1 MFVMVLVR
9 FLKWQERR
17 MERKVVSDY
26 VSVST
31 DRSIDDLATTTE
43 QFSRSRLCEKFD
55 RRRKVHRGYDAY
67 AQLNLVPPTSK
78 YITLLITATQN
89 PNGVLTASFKFWT
102 RALRKNLCR

>member
-1 MFVMVLVR
+1 MISGKSYIRSSSSQSGTSAGSRLLPMFVMVLVR

-43 QFSRSRLCEKFD
+43 QFSGSRLMRILIVVEKCTEVTALM
-55 RRRKVHRGYDAY
+55 RK
-67 AQLNLVPPTSK
+67 LNLVP
-78 YITLLITATQN
+78 AT
-89 PNGVLTASFKFWT
+89 
-102 RALRKNLCR
+102 